1 MPVHNECQRRNE
13 LLACRGYQFDEMHEP
28 FLQMIR
34 ELYENGQE
42 AAREMY
48 GCRGWVLHHNTD
60 LWRMNGAVDKA
71 YCGTW
76 PTCNAWLCH
85 HLWERYLYSGDKDFL
100 ASVYPIMKSASEFL
114 WISLSGI

>member
-1 MPVHNECQRRNE
+1 MNYWPAEVTN
-13 LLACRGYQFDEMHEP
+13 LSEMHEP

-85 HLWERYLYSGDKDFL
+85 HCGNVIFIQVIKIFWL
-100 ASVYPIMKSASEFL
+100 VYIL
-114 WISLSGI
+114 